1 MKERMVRKK
10 MAGTLAVVGALG
22 FSVAAGVPEGA
33 AAAPLRPISVA
44 SPVKALSPI
53 RLEVD
58 ISERKLYIYHGG
70 ELRNTLDVAVGEPD
84 HPTPKGE
91 FTINRLIWN
100 PAWVPPP
107 NAEWADDETK
117 KAPNDPENPMVGAKL
132 FFEYP
137 DYYIHGTD
145 ALHTLGTAASHGC
158 IRMNPVDVMNLA
170 ELVQEH
176 GGKSRSDAWYERVQ
190 RDDSDKHEVT
200 LSDPIPVEIRP

>member
-1 MKERMVRKK
+1 MVGKK
-10 MAGTLAVVGALG
+10 VAGTLAVVGALG
-22 FSVAAGVPEGA
+22 FSAAAGLPEGA
-33 AAAPLRPISVA
+33 TAAPLRPVDVA
-44 SPVKALSPI
+44 SPVEALSPI
-53 RLEVD
+53 RLVVD

-70 ELRNTLDVAVGEPD
+70 ELRNTLDVAVGEPE
-84 HPTPKGE
+84 HRTPKGA
-91 FTINRLIWN
+91 FTINRIIWN

-107 NAEWADDETK
+107 NAEWAEDETK

-145 ALHTLGTAASHGC
+145 TLQTLGTAASHGC

-190 RDDSDKHEVT
+190 RDDSDKHKVT
-200 LSDPIPVEIRP
+200 LSDPISVEIRP